1 LGQARELY
9 LDAFFPIHLLM
20 LAEDKKKKEVL
31 AFCRTANNA
40 DKCQDVY
47 SHTKALKDL
56 GG

>member
-1 LGQARELY
+1 
-9 LDAFFPIHLLM
+9 
-20 LAEDKKKKEVL
+20 VL

-56 GG
+56 GGWAYYD